1 MKLTVTH
8 SYLAFPVNTAKKMKK
23 LLFSDGDKLVYDL
36 DIRYDPIAPD
46 FTAFVDLRRFMGREL
61 TISIEPDLPLSF
73 RESDDIDAD
82 GLGQETFRPHYHF
95 TTRSGWIN
103 DPNGLVRDAEGTY
116 HLFYQHNPAAPEWG
130 NMHWGHATSTDLIHW
145 THRPV
150 ALFPDEM
157 GTMFSGSA
165 ILDRD
170 GRAGSGK
177 NALLLYYTAA
187 GGHNR
192 LSQGKPYTQCLAYS
206 TDNGKT
212 FAKYAGNPVI
222 PHVAGSNRDP
232 KIVFCEEM
240 GCYILALFLDGSTY
254 GLFRT
259 DDLVHFEKIQQID
272 LPDDNECPDFYPM
285 TADDGT
291 RHWILSGAHGKY
303 LVGAIRDGQFVPE
316 QGPKSQHTGSRGY
329 AAQTFSD
336 LPDGRRVF
344 LAWDIMSDFPGG
356 MPFAC
361 QMGLPTDFSLKKT
374 SGGYVICPA
383 PVKEAE
389 CLRRSP
395 LQIRRD
401 GDGSAGD
408 VRGSA
413 VELAVTMPSSGPAV
427 RLSLLGQTL
436 TFDRERMEF
445 QHGKDNK
452 IPLYDENGSIRV
464 RLFFDVCS
472 VEVYSWAYYACFKIV
487 ADDNLT
493 HLSLTGD
500 PAAVL
505 EGWDL
510 GRADLL
516 K

>member
-1 MKLTVTH
+1 MEKDQIQTLGDVLSGYH
-8 SYLAFPVNTAKKMKK
+8 DPRMVNLIMRDRATRAVEGVVHDAAV
-23 LLFSDGDKLVYDL
+23 L
-36 DIRYDPIAPD
+36 
-46 FTAFVDLRRFMGREL
+46 FVDLRRFKGREL
-61 TISIEPDLPLSF
+61 TLSVEPEIPLFF
-73 RESDDIDAD
+73 RESDDVDVE
-82 GLGQETFRPHYHF
+82 GLGREAFRPHYHF
-95 TTRSGWIN
+95 TAQNGWIN
-103 DPNGLVRDAEGTY
+103 DPNGLVRDAEGNY
-116 HLFYQHNPAAPEWG
+116 HLFHQHNPAAPEWG
-130 NMHWGHATSTDLIHW
+130 NMHWGHATSTDLLHW
-145 THRPV
+145 THRPI

-165 ILDRD
+165 ILAKE
-170 GRAGSGK
+170 GRAGFGR

-187 GGHNR
+187 GGTSR
-192 LSQGKPYTQCLAYS
+192 LSQGAPFTQCLAYS
-206 TDNGKT
+206 TDNGET
-212 FAKYAGNPVI
+212 FTKYAGNPVI
-222 PHVAGSNRDP
+222 PHVVGGNRDP

-240 GCYILALFLDGSTY
+240 NCYLLALFLDGSVY

-259 DDLVHFEKIQQID
+259 DDLLHFEKIQEIV

-303 LVGAIRDGQFVPE
+303 FVGVIRDGRFVPE
-316 QGPKSQHTGSRGY
+316 QDVKSQHIGSRGY

-344 LAWDIMSDFPGG
+344 MAWDTMSDFPCG

-361 QMGLPTDFSLKKT
+361 QMGLPVDFTLKKQAD
-374 SGGYVICPA
+374 GYVVSPA

-395 LQIRRD
+395 LQVEKT
-401 GDGSAGD
+401 GDGLVSD
-408 VRGSA
+408 VRGPA
-413 VELAVTMPSSGPAV
+413 VELAITMPSSGPAV

-436 TFDRERMEF
+436 TFDRERSELQF
-445 QHGKDNK
+445 GNNDK
-452 IPLYDENGSIRV
+452 IPLCDEDGSVRV

-472 VEVYSWAYYACFKIV
+472 VEAYTNAYHCCYRIV

-493 HLSLTGD
+493 RLSLTGD
-500 PAAVL
+500 ASAAL

-510 GRADLL
+510 RRA
-516 K
+516 